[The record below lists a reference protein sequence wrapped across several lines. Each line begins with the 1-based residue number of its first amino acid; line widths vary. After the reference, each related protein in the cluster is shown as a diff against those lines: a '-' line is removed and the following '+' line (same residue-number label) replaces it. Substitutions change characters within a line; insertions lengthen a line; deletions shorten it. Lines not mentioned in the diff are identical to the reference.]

1 MGNNKEELILQ
12 AIPERKLIINNYDVY
27 TFKYRNQEIRM
38 IDDMW
43 EIEEIKTDSGA
54 CLKCNFN
61 NFGEKTKKISKII
74 LMDRIIS
81 NPRVAT
87 IKKDMNVYGNISR
100 FLEERKI
107 VSCDLIT
114 KSDLEAYIEYL
125 NLDIKTEN
133 ERVRR
138 KRCLRN
144 LLIYISNLY
153 DVDYSIYYDLLE
165 ESDTKLMK
173 CQIKNNKKPKV
184 PKEVFLRTIELS
196 MKNLEDNTV
205 TQEEKLLSAL
215 VLFITQTGMR
225 QKDII
230 YLEKDRKNIKVIK
243 GVNESV
249 AYLHHRTFKSE
260 KGKAANKD
268 GRWAYTYL
276 TDRAEKAYD
285 TLVKLTQDNRSQ
297 YIFSNGKG
305 GVKVTDT
312 IEKMVKRFYIRFANE
327 LGVYNKEFDDL
338 EMTTLDDL
346 IRFKFASNEVLAKN
360 DWISHNSS
368 DFISLPTICQFRV
381 SVCNELF
388 EQGVNIYWI
397 MKHMQHLT
405 EEMTLYY
412 AREKDEERAF
422 AKRVVKAI
430 LNDEYTLLGENG
442 EELTRK
448 IKEFLEKGNIE
459 VAKNLD
465 EIIEEIVEEVP
476 IREKKYGFC
485 IKSAFG
491 KKCKYNEF
499 SCAFEECPNYF
510 TSFLFVD
517 ISYERYKDFLKIV
530 EYNLENEFTNQGE
543 LEKDKMIKFI
553 SKTLIPELNQLK
565 DKINQKGIEYML
577 SEYNELEYIILNH
590 DSIIMEVE
598 KWL

>member
-1 MGNNKEELILQ
+1 MGKNKEDLTLQ
-12 AIPERKLIINNYDVY
+12 RMPERKFIIDNYDVY
-27 TFKYRNQEIRM
+27 TFKYKSQEIR
-38 IDDMW
+38 ISDDIW
-43 EIEEIKTDSGA
+43 ELQDIKTDSGA
-54 CLKCNFN
+54 CLKCNFSK
-61 NFGEKTKKISKII
+61 FGEETKKICKII

-81 NPRVAT
+81 NSRVAT
-87 IKKDMNVYGNISR
+87 IKKDMDTYRNISR
-100 FLEERKI
+100 FLEDRNI

-114 KSDLEAYIEYL
+114 KSDLDAYIEYL
-125 NLDIKTEN
+125 NSDIKTEN
-133 ERVRR
+133 ERVKR
-138 KRCLRN
+138 KRSLKK
-144 LLIYISNLY
+144 LLVYISNSY
-153 DVDYSIYYDLLE
+153 RVDYSIYYDLLE
-165 ESDTKLMK
+165 KSDTKLMK

-196 MKNLEDNTV
+196 MKNLEDNTL
-205 TQEEKLLSAL
+205 TKEEKLLSAL

-230 YLEKDRKNIKVIK
+230 YLEKDRKNTKVIN
-243 GVNESV
+243 GINESV

-268 GRWAYTYL
+268 GRWVYTYL

-285 TLVKLTQDNRSQ
+285 TLVKLVEDNKSQ

-305 GVKVTDT
+305 GVIVTNT
-312 IEKMVKRFYIRFANE
+312 VENWVKKFHIRFANK
-327 LGVYNKEFDDL
+327 LGIYNKEFDDIG
-338 EMTTLDDL
+338 MTTLDEL
-346 IRFKFASNEVLAKN
+346 VRLKHASNEVVVKN
-360 DWISHNSS
+360 DWVSHGSS
-368 DFISLPTICQFRV
+368 DFISIPTICQFRV

-405 EEMTLYY
+405 GEMTMYY

-430 LNDEYTLLGENG
+430 LKDEYTLIGENG

-465 EIIEEIVEEVP
+465 EIIEEIVDEVP

-517 ISYERYKDFLKIV
+517 ISYERYKDFLKII

-543 LEKDKMIKFI
+543 LEKAKMIKFI

-577 SEYNELEYIILNH
+577 SEYKELEDLILNV

-598 KWL
+598 KCL